1 MILDLH
7 AGNTGW
13 NPALEWIYPQW
24 LTRSKSIRCFSQM
37 INWLLDV
44 SCVSFAPLCW
54 LELLLPYDSV
64 SQATSF
70 KYYPAGKMK
79 GRKRGSSQNT
89 FVRKKRSVSQVCRLL
104 MLLVSLAPHSF
115 MTPFMVLLR
124 AIYLLI
130 YCSDNYKKCWSNL
143 IIRSPAKNPLYIV
156 SKPQILHTFRISLLT
171 EHRLHRNKMNSI
183 ILTHR
188 PLLPSI
194 PSMVSLYN
202 RRVLFDHIKLLER
215 TKRLLTATLAWSWK
229 IGR

>member
-1 MILDLH
+1 MSVAFPSHRWVDWNCYFHTTPLH
-7 AGNTGW
+7 KRPVLNTTRHVKWKAG
-13 NPALEWIYPQW
+13 
-24 LTRSKSIRCFSQM
+24 
-37 INWLLDV
+37 
-44 SCVSFAPLCW
+44 
-54 LELLLPYDSV
+54 
-64 SQATSF
+64 
-70 KYYPAGKMK
+70 
-79 GRKRGSSQNT
+79 RGSSQNI

-130 YCSDNYKKCWSNL
+130 YWSDNYKKCWNNL

-171 EHRLHRNKMNSI
+171 KHRLQRNKMNSI